1 MIIFCLILAIM
12 NTSLFIAK
20 RLYNTKENNNNYT
33 RPIIRIAILAIALSV
48 AIMILSV
55 FILSGFKNEISNKVF
70 GFGGHINISKFNYNQ
85 SYENDPIFL
94 NPDIFSKIESLDFVS
109 SIHPFATIAG
119 IIKES
124 DEILGIVLK
133 GVDKNYN
140 WKFFD
145 ENLISGELPVFND
158 TTTSKNVIISKN
170 ISNKMKLDVGDD
182 LVMYYVQ
189 KPTRVRKFKVIG
201 IYNTGLAEFDEVV
214 VIGDLKHIQKL
225 NNWEDN
231 QVGGYE
237 VITNNVS
244 NIELFSEIIDEIID
258 YDLKALDIKQKYPQ
272 IFDWLRLQDFN
283 VLIILILMLIV
294 GGVNMI
300 TSLLIIILEKSRLI
314 GILKAIGATNWNIRN
329 VFIYNSLYIIF
340 NGLFWGNLI
349 ALTFSICQNYFD
361 LISLDENIYFMSF
374 VPVKIELMSL
384 FLINI
389 GTIIICYLILV
400 IPSVVISKISP
411 AKSIKFE

>member
-1 MIIFCLILAIM
+1 M

-94 NPDIFSKIESLDFVS
+94 NPNVFSKIESLDFVS
-109 SIHPFATIAG
+109 SIHPFATKAG

-124 DEILGIVLK
+124 DEILGVVLK

-140 WKFFD
+140 WKFFG

-225 NNWEDN
+225 NNWQGN

-244 NIELFSEIIDEIID
+244 NIELFSEIIDENID

-300 TSLLIIILEKSRLI
+300 TSLLIIILEKSRFI

>member
-1 MIIFCLILAIM
+1 M

-85 SYENDPIFL
+85 SYENDPIYL
-94 NPDIFSKIESLDFVS
+94 NADVFSKIESLDFVS
-109 SIHPFATIAG
+109 SIHPFATKAG

-124 DEILGIVLK
+124 DEILGVVLK

-140 WKFFD
+140 WKFFG

-158 TTTSKNVIISKN
+158 SSTSKNVIISKN

-237 VITNNVS
+237 VITNNIS
-244 NIELFSEIIDEIID
+244 NIELFSEIIDENID

>member
-1 MIIFCLILAIM
+1 M

-85 SYENDPIFL
+85 SYENNPIFL

-109 SIHPFATIAG
+109 SIHPFATKAG

-124 DEILGIVLK
+124 DEILGVVLK

-182 LVMYYVQ
+182 LLMYYVQ

-225 NNWEDN
+225 NNWQEN

-244 NIELFSEIIDEIID
+244 NIELFSEIIDENID

-329 VFIYNSLYIIF
+329 VFIYNSLYIIL

-389 GTIIICYLILV
+389 GTVIICYLILV

>member
-1 MIIFCLILAIM
+1 M

-109 SIHPFATIAG
+109 SIHPFATKAG

-124 DEILGIVLK
+124 DEILGVVLK

-140 WKFFD
+140 WKFFG

-225 NNWEDN
+225 NNWQGN

-244 NIELFSEIIDEIID
+244 NIELFSEIIDENID

>member
-1 MIIFCLILAIM
+1 M

-94 NPDIFSKIESLDFVS
+94 NPDVFSKIESLDFVS
-109 SIHPFATIAG
+109 SIHPFATKAG

-124 DEILGIVLK
+124 DEILGVVLK

-140 WKFFD
+140 WKFFG

-158 TTTSKNVIISKN
+158 SSTSKNVIISKN

-189 KPTRVRKFKVIG
+189 SPTRVRKFKVIG

-225 NNWEDN
+225 NNWQGN

-244 NIELFSEIIDEIID
+244 NIELFSEIIDENID

-300 TSLLIIILEKSRLI
+300 TSLLIIILEKSRFI

-340 NGLFWGNLI
+340 NGLLWGNLI

>member
-1 MIIFCLILAIM
+1 M

-109 SIHPFATIAG
+109 SIHPFATKAG

-124 DEILGIVLK
+124 DEILGVVLK

-225 NNWEDN
+225 NNWQGN

-237 VITNNVS
+237 VITNNIS
-244 NIELFSEIIDEIID
+244 NIELFSEIIDENID

>member
-1 MIIFCLILAIM
+1 M

-94 NPDIFSKIESLDFVS
+94 NPDVFSKIESLDFVS
-109 SIHPFATIAG
+109 TIHPFATKAG

-124 DEILGIVLK
+124 DEILGVVLK

-140 WKFFD
+140 WKFFG

-189 KPTRVRKFKVIG
+189 KPTRVRKFKIIG

-214 VIGDLKHIQKL
+214 VLGDLKHIQKL
-225 NNWEDN
+225 NNWQGN

-244 NIELFSEIIDEIID
+244 NIELFSEIIDENID

>member
-1 MIIFCLILAIM
+1 M

-94 NPDIFSKIESLDFVS
+94 NPDVFSKIESLDFVS
-109 SIHPFATIAG
+109 SIHPFATKAG

-124 DEILGIVLK
+124 DEILGVVLK

-170 ISNKMKLDVGDD
+170 ISNKMKLDIGDD

-225 NNWEDN
+225 NNWQGN

-244 NIELFSEIIDEIID
+244 NIELFSEIIDENID

>member
-1 MIIFCLILAIM
+1 M

-94 NPDIFSKIESLDFVS
+94 IPDIFSKIESLDFVS
-109 SIHPFATIAG
+109 SIHPFATKAG

-124 DEILGIVLK
+124 DEILGVVLK

-170 ISNKMKLDVGDD
+170 ISNKMKLYVGDD

-225 NNWEDN
+225 NNWQGN

-244 NIELFSEIIDEIID
+244 NIELFSEIIDENID

>member
-1 MIIFCLILAIM
+1 M

-94 NPDIFSKIESLDFVS
+94 NPDVFSKIESLDFVS
-109 SIHPFATIAG
+109 SIHPFATKAG

-124 DEILGIVLK
+124 DEILGVVLK

-158 TTTSKNVIISKN
+158 ITTSKNVIISKN

-225 NNWEDN
+225 NNWQGN

-244 NIELFSEIIDEIID
+244 NIELFSEIIDENID

>member
-1 MIIFCLILAIM
+1 M

-85 SYENDPIFL
+85 SYENDPIYL
-94 NPDIFSKIESLDFVS
+94 NADVFSKIESLDFVS
-109 SIHPFATIAG
+109 SIHPFATKAG

-124 DEILGIVLK
+124 DEILGVVLK

-158 TTTSKNVIISKN
+158 TITSKNVIISKN
-170 ISNKMKLDVGDD
+170 ISNKMKLEVGDD

-225 NNWEDN
+225 NNWQGN

-244 NIELFSEIIDEIID
+244 NIELFSEIIDENID

-300 TSLLIIILEKSRLI
+300 TSLLIIILEKSRFI
-314 GILKAIGATNWNIRN
+314 GILKAIGANNWSIRN

-384 FLINI
+384 LLINI

>member
-1 MIIFCLILAIM
+1 M

-109 SIHPFATIAG
+109 SIHPFATKAG

-124 DEILGIVLK
+124 DEILGVVFK

>member
-1 MIIFCLILAIM
+1 M

-109 SIHPFATIAG
+109 SIHPFATKAG

-124 DEILGIVLK
+124 DEILGVVLK

-225 NNWEDN
+225 NNWQGN

-244 NIELFSEIIDEIID
+244 NIELFSEIIDENID
-258 YDLKALDIKQKYPQ
+258 YDLKAIDIKQKYPQ

-314 GILKAIGATNWNIRN
+314 GILKAIGANNWNIRN

-389 GTIIICYLILV
+389 GTIVICYLILV
-400 IPSVVISKISP
+400 IPSVMISKISP

>member
-1 MIIFCLILAIM
+1 M

-85 SYENDPIFL
+85 SYENDPIYL

-109 SIHPFATIAG
+109 SIHPFATKAG

-124 DEILGIVLK
+124 DEILGVVL
-133 GVDKNYN
+133 NYN

-158 TTTSKNVIISKN
+158 ITTSKNVIISKN

-225 NNWEDN
+225 NNWQGN

-244 NIELFSEIIDEIID
+244 NIELFSEIIDENID

>member
-1 MIIFCLILAIM
+1 M

-109 SIHPFATIAG
+109 SIHPFATKAG

-124 DEILGIVLK
+124 DEILGVVLK

-170 ISNKMKLDVGDD
+170 ISNKMKLEVGDD

-225 NNWEDN
+225 NNWQGN

-244 NIELFSEIIDEIID
+244 NIELFSEIIDENID

>member
-1 MIIFCLILAIM
+1 M

-94 NPDIFSKIESLDFVS
+94 NPDVFSKIESLDFVS
-109 SIHPFATIAG
+109 SIHPFATKAG

-124 DEILGIVLK
+124 DEILGVVLK

-140 WKFFD
+140 WKFFG

-158 TTTSKNVIISKN
+158 TTTSKNVIIAKN

-225 NNWEDN
+225 NNWQGN

-244 NIELFSEIIDEIID
+244 NIELFSEIIDENID

-340 NGLFWGNLI
+340 NGLLWGNLI

>member
-1 MIIFCLILAIM
+1 M

-85 SYENDPIFL
+85 SYENDPIYL
-94 NPDIFSKIESLDFVS
+94 NPDVFSKIESLDFVS
-109 SIHPFATIAG
+109 SIHPFATKAG

-124 DEILGIVLK
+124 DEILGVVLK

-140 WKFFD
+140 WKFFG

-158 TTTSKNVIISKN
+158 TTTSKNVIISKK
-170 ISNKMKLDVGDD
+170 ISNKMRLDIGDD

-225 NNWEDN
+225 NNWQGN

-237 VITNNVS
+237 IITNNVS
-244 NIELFSEIIDEIID
+244 NIELFSEIIDENID

-340 NGLFWGNLI
+340 NGLLWGNLI

>member
-1 MIIFCLILAIM
+1 M

-109 SIHPFATIAG
+109 SIHPFATKAG

-124 DEILGIVLK
+124 DEILGVVLK

-158 TTTSKNVIISKN
+158 TITSKNVIISKN

-225 NNWEDN
+225 NNWEVN

-244 NIELFSEIIDEIID
+244 NIELFSEIIDENID